1 MSNAIHKMR
10 KKVKKYL
17 DQDRYEHTLG
27 VMYLCTALAMRYNED
42 INEAMIAGLLHDCAK
57 CIPPKKK
64 IRLCE
69 KYHLSISNRG
79 KVLAG

>member
-27 VMYLCTALAMRYNED
+27 VMYLCASLAMRYNED
-42 INEAMIAGLLHDCAK
+42 INEGSGAAAARKPLLIAAVLLAMC
-57 CIPPKKK
+57 
-64 IRLCE
+64 
-69 KYHLSISNRG
+69 
-79 KVLAG
+79 